1 MSNRFELTKK
11 AGLFGIIGN
20 LFLLLIKGTAGI
32 LFHSQAMIADAANS
46 ASDIFASLMTFIGN
60 KIASEPQDNTHNFG
74 HGKAEYIFSLL
85 ISLSMIVV
93 SFKLLLDAVLSLA
106 YGNNFEFSW
115 LLVVVCVLTIIT
127 KLALYLYTNSV
138 SKKFHNILL
147 EANKKDHRN
156 DCIITTFTLLSTL
169 LSLVGIYWFDG
180 VVGIGIAI
188 WICITGAKIFLE
200 SYNVLMDISLD
211 ATTKTE
217 IEETIQK
224 FDAIQKID
232 PIYSTPVGYQYVVVI
247 TIYVDGN
254 LSTYDSHSLAD
265 KVAVEINTIER
276 VYDTIIHVH
285 PIECTTTSF

>member
-20 LFLLLIKGTAGI
+20 LFLLIIKGTAGL
-32 LFHSQAMIADAANS
+32 LFHSQAMIADATNS
-46 ASDIFASLMTFIGN
+46 ASDIFASLMTFVGN
-60 KIASEPQDNTHNFG
+60 KIASEPQDKTHNFG

-85 ISLSMIVV
+85 ISLSMIVI
-93 SFKLLLDAVLSLA
+93 SFKLLLDAISSLI
-106 YGNNFEFSW
+106 YGRHFDFSW
-115 LLVVVCVLTIIT
+115 LLVVVCILTIIT
-127 KLALYLYTNSV
+127 KLALYLYTNAI

-147 EANKKDHRN
+147 DANKKDHRN
-156 DCIITTFTLLSTL
+156 DCIITTFTLISTL

-180 VVGIGIAI
+180 IVGIGIAI

-211 ATTKTE
+211 DTTKTE
-217 IEETIQK
+217 IKTTIQK

-232 PIYSTPVGYQYVVVI
+232 PIYSTPVGYQYVVVT

-254 LSTYDSHSLAD
+254 LSTFESHELAD
-265 KVAVEINTIER
+265 EVASQINQLER

-285 PIECTTTSF
+285 PMKLGDAS